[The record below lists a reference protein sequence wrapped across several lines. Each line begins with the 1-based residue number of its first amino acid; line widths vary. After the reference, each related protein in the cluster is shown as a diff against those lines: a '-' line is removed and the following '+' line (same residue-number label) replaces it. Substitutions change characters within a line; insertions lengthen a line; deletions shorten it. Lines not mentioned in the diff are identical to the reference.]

1 MVGRILFTYRKKK
14 STKKDKEIQNK
25 TKENY
30 VQRTIIYNN
39 TPIILLTFSTNF
51 PETFPQVIL

>member
-1 MVGRILFTYRKKK
+1 MVEKILFTYRKK

-51 PETFPQVIL
+51 PETFP